1 MVDILFYGSFTV
13 LFVYTMLH
21 IFKKTFYPAKT
32 WRQIIFP
39 MANTEP
45 ESIHE
50 IEYFRTLDF
59 SEVPGEYLN
68 KVKYQ
73 LLKLSRVGNIEFP
86 DKKVLVNT
94 DSYKRPFYIESDS
107 DTVTIL
113 IKK

>member
-1 MVDILFYGSFTV
+1 MPLFTIL
-13 LFVYTMLH
+13 
-21 IFKKTFYPAKT
+21 
-32 WRQIIFP
+32 
-39 MANTEP
+39 P

-50 IEYFRTLDF
+50 IKYFRTLDF
-59 SEVPGEYLN
+59 SEVPEEYLS

-73 LLKLSRVGNIEFP
+73 LLKLSRVNNVEFP

-94 DSYKRPFYIESDS
+94 DSYKRPFYIESDD

>member
-1 MVDILFYGSFTV
+1 MMIDLLFYGSFTV
-13 LFVYTMLH
+13 LFVYTVLYMV
-21 IFKKTFYPAKT
+21 KKSYPGKT
-32 WRQIIFP
+32 WRQFLYL
-39 MANTEP
+39 MMNKEP

-59 SEVPGEYLN
+59 SEVPAEYLN

-73 LLKLSRVGNIEFP
+73 LLKLSRVSRLEFP

-94 DSYKRPFYIESDS
+94 ENYAKPFYIESDN

-113 IKK
+113 VKK